1 MQTPFL
7 GARTVAVPAV
17 WSNTTQQEHTMTTFI
32 STTPHQGQLNLPRT
46 ITVGAIGGGVAGMM
60 MAMVEMAYGA
70 FADGHTLWDAPMAIW
85 AFVAGSDQFGA
96 PSDHVG
102 AIVLGMGG
110 HLANS
115 MMLGVAFALLMAVVV
130 KKQGV
135 MASVALGTMFGIAT
149 WVVMRYL
156 VLPLNA
162 GTADLF
168 TGAAVSPQ
176 WLWYLA
182 HAAFGMTLGL
192 IFARHHAADSARTTA

>member
-1 MQTPFL
+1 
-7 GARTVAVPAV
+7 
-17 WSNTTQQEHTMTTFI
+17 MTTLH
-32 STTPHQGQLNLPRT
+32 STTARQWSFDLSRT
-46 ITVGAIGGGVAGMM
+46 ITVGAIGGGVAGTM
-60 MAMVEMAYGA
+60 MAMIEMAYGA

-85 AFVAGSDQFGA
+85 AFLAGSDQFGA

-102 AIVLGMGG
+102 AIVLGMIG

-115 MMLGVAFALLMAVVV
+115 MMLGVAFALLMAVVI

-135 MASVALGTMFGIAT
+135 LASVALGTMFGIAT
-149 WVVMRYL
+149 WVVMRYV

-162 GTADLF
+162 DTADLF

-192 IFARHHAADSARTTA
+192 VYARHHAAASTRTTA

>member
-1 MQTPFL
+1 MATL
-7 GARTVAVPAV
+7 
-17 WSNTTQQEHTMTTFI
+17 H
-32 STTPHQGQLNLPRT
+32 STTAHQGSLNLPRT

-60 MAMVEMAYGA
+60 MAMIEMAYGA

-85 AFVAGSDQFGA
+85 AFVAGSDQFGP

-135 MASVALGTMFGIAT
+135 LASAALGTMFGIAA

-192 IFARHHAADSARTTA
+192 IFARHHAADSARTGA

>member
-1 MQTPFL
+1 M
-7 GARTVAVPAV
+7 A
-17 WSNTTQQEHTMTTFI
+17 TQDSTMTHAGSF
-32 STTPHQGQLNLPRT
+32 NLRRT
-46 ITVGAIGGGVAGMM
+46 ITVGAIGGAIAGMM
-60 MAMVEMAYGA
+60 MAMIEMAYGA
-70 FADGHTLWDAPMAIW
+70 IADGHTLWDAPMAIW

-115 MMLGVAFALLMAVVV
+115 MMLGVAFTLLMATLV
-130 KKQGV
+130 KSQGV
-135 MASVALGTMFGIAT
+135 MAPLALGTMFGVAV

-156 VLPLNA
+156 VLPLND

-168 TGAAVSPQ
+168 TGVTVSPQ

-192 IFARHHAADSARTTA
+192 VYARHHTATNSAPTAA

>member
-1 MQTPFL
+1 MATQDL
-7 GARTVAVPAV
+7 
-17 WSNTTQQEHTMTTFI
+17 TTTHTSLF
-32 STTPHQGQLNLPRT
+32 NLPRT
-46 ITVGAIGGGVAGMM
+46 VTVGAVGGAIAGMM
-60 MAMVEMAYGA
+60 MAMIEMAYGA
-70 FADGHTLWDAPMAIW
+70 VANGHTLWDAPMAIW
-85 AFVAGSDQFGA
+85 AFVAGRDQFGA

-115 MMLGVAFALLMAVVV
+115 MMLGVAFALLMATLV
-130 KKQGV
+130 KSPGV
-135 MASVALGTMFGIAT
+135 MTPLALGTGFGVAV

-156 VLPLNA
+156 VLPLND

-168 TGAAVSPQ
+168 TGATVSPQ

-192 IFARHHAADSARTTA
+192 VYARHHAATDRGTTAH

>member
-1 MQTPFL
+1 
-7 GARTVAVPAV
+7 
-17 WSNTTQQEHTMTTFI
+17 MTTLH
-32 STTPHQGQLNLPRT
+32 STTAHQGSLDLRRT
-46 ITVGAIGGGVAGMM
+46 ITVGAIGGAVAGMM
-60 MAMVEMAYGA
+60 MAMIEMAYGA
-70 FADGHTLWDAPMAIW
+70 IADGHTLWDAPMAIW

-135 MASVALGTMFGIAT
+135 LISVALGAMFGIAT
-149 WVVMRYL
+149 WVVMSYL
-156 VLPLNA
+156 VLPLND

-168 TGAAVSPQ
+168 TGSAVSPQ

-192 IFARHHAADSARTTA
+192 IVARHHAAVSTRTAA

>member
-1 MQTPFL
+1 
-7 GARTVAVPAV
+7 
-17 WSNTTQQEHTMTTFI
+17 MTTLHP
-32 STTPHQGQLNLPRT
+32 TTTHQGSLDLPRT
-46 ITVGAIGGGVAGMM
+46 ITAGAIGGGVAGMM
-60 MAMVEMAYGA
+60 MAMIEMAYGA

-96 PSDHVG
+96 PSEHVG

-135 MASVALGTMFGIAT
+135 LASVALGTMFGIAT
-149 WVVMRYL
+149 WVVMRYV

-176 WLWYLA
+176 WLWYVA

-192 IFARHHAADSARTTA
+192 IYARHHAADSARPTA

>member
-1 MQTPFL
+1 
-7 GARTVAVPAV
+7 
-17 WSNTTQQEHTMTTFI
+17 MTTLH
-32 STTPHQGQLNLPRT
+32 STTAHQGSINLPRT
-46 ITVGAIGGGVAGMM
+46 ITVGAIGGGIAGMM
-60 MAMVEMAYGA
+60 MAMIEMAYGA

-135 MASVALGTMFGIAT
+135 LASVALGTMFGIAT

-192 IFARHHAADSARTTA
+192 IYARHHAAAPARTTV